1 MVHRFPRFHNKK
13 ESYILCFQT
22 EMEAFLLLGKL
33 VCQKSWCLNSSF
45 PCQSQTFSSFPR
57 CRARKRKQHERMLV
71 KHSTALGC
79 QSYCR
84 KETHTVSLVIL
95 RQKIIMSCSRT
106 LLALRPT
113 QSVFQITK
121 WEKNRPTLVQTSIC
135 ILNKA
140 PLVAFI
146 HLYKLHMLQCFCG
159 F

>member
-1 MVHRFPRFHNKK
+1 MEREHDWMVHRFPRFHNKK

-84 KETHTVSLVIL
+84 KETHTVSLVMYSEAGFSGKRSL
-95 RQKIIMSCSRT
+95 CHVAELSLLWDPPNLSFRLQNGKKIG
-106 LLALRPT
+106 LHWYK
-113 QSVFQITK
+113 QVF
-121 WEKNRPTLVQTSIC
+121 
-135 ILNKA
+135 
-140 PLVAFI
+140 AF
-146 HLYKLHMLQCFCG
+146 
-159 F
+159 